1 MGKCITNTNTF
12 RTLFK
17 TNIKWKTVLGSQ
29 WSMVWKSEDSM
40 ADYLRFVFYFKIN
53 LSFPLVEFTV
63 SLAVAVD

>member
-40 ADYLRFVFYFKIN
+40 ADYL
-53 LSFPLVEFTV
+53 SFPLVEFTV